1 MRSIA
6 LRVTLGLTLAFVSF
20 STTVLIAGD
29 QDDATPVAAKTKPTV
44 MATVKGFFAKF
55 RKGPGKSSLTKT
67 EERAGTT
74 TVQKSTTPAKVKLIQ
89 TTEKA
94 TPAIHRPVATQPEVR
109 PAPPAQPRS
118 TTDELL
124 IPPPLEAA
132 TRRALARPV
141 VYEADTVRLLDDENC
156 VPAGDCDPSGRG
168 VRQNHRSGLIGEFLY
183 LQARSVDIPYATP
196 TNGLGGNAVPI
207 GATLYA
213 DPMFQPGFRVGLTSN
228 LTDESS
234 LSGNYWF
241 YQSQLHRSASLP
253 GGTGYFDPVTMHP
266 NTISVITDNLA
277 TSAEFDLD
285 FDVVDA
291 HYRSTVYDGDLY
303 YLDLTVGAR
312 YTRIDED
319 FHASYSVLG
328 TTDVD
333 TALGFDGCGPR
344 LGLELERPF
353 DGRMHLF
360 VRSAMSLLLGHVT
373 GEYTQTNSFGGIS
386 TPQAT
391 AEIDDSRFV
400 PVTELEVGLG
410 WDSPNGNWRFSGAY
424 YVATYH
430 NTLTTGRFIQGVQ
443 NNNLYKLND
452 SLTFDGLQARIEIH
466 W

>member
-1 MRSIA
+1 MRPTAFRTALGVALLFSILA
-6 LRVTLGLTLAFVSF
+6 SADLGAAEQDNIN
-20 STTVLIAGD
+20 STAPKKKTS
-29 QDDATPVAAKTKPTV
+29 VAA
-44 MATVKGFFAKF
+44 AVKGFFAKF
-55 RKGPGKSSLTKT
+55 RPGPKKASSSLTKADKH
-67 EERAGTT
+67 AGTT
-74 TVQKSTTPAKVKLIQ
+74 TLQKAETPDQDVLVKKAK
-89 TTEKA
+89 KA
-94 TPAIHRPVATQPEVR
+94 IFR
-109 PAPPAQPRS
+109 PAVAKTSSTPPVPPTQPRS
-118 TTDELL
+118 TTDDLL

-132 TRRALARPV
+132 AHRGLGRPV

-196 TNGLGGNAVPI
+196 TDGLGTNAVPI

-253 GGTGYFDPVTMHP
+253 GGTGYFDPITMHP
-266 NTISVITDNLA
+266 NTLSVISDNLA

-360 VRSAMSLLLGHVT
+360 VRSALSMLLGHVT
-373 GEYTQTNSFGGIS
+373 AEYVQTNSFGGS
-386 TPQAT
+386 TTPQAT

-400 PVTELEVGLG
+400 PVTELEVGIG

-443 NNNLYKLND
+443 DNNLYKLDD